1 MPTKGGGRF
10 WAETNKNMKAKKLAI
25 IGGGNLG
32 SALAVGWMESGLF
45 KAKNITVTRRHAG
58 KLTELADLGIRT
70 SSDNEAA
77 VLDADVVVLAIQPGQ
92 LDDVMSGIS
101 RVVDAS
107 RHLVISTLT
116 GVSIERVAAHL
127 PPDTVVVRAMPNTA
141 VETRSSMTCLSV
153 DGQGRG
159 RELTEDLFNAVG
171 ATLVIDE
178 EMMIP
183 ATALCA
189 CGIAFFLRTV
199 RAAAQGGTEIGFHAE
214 EALLL
219 AAQTARGAADLI
231 LQGEAHPEAEI
242 DRVTTPRGCTIA
254 GLNELEHRG
263 FSSAMIR
270 GILTSAERAEGLG

>member
-1 MPTKGGGRF
+1 MKGKR
-10 WAETNKNMKAKKLAI
+10 LAI

-32 SALAVGWMESGLF
+32 TALARGWKEAGTF
-45 KAKNITVTRRHAG
+45 KARHITVTRRNVD
-58 KLTELADLGIRT
+58 KLADLASDGIQTT
-70 SSDNEAA
+70 SNNQQA
-77 VLDADVVVLAIQPGQ
+77 VLDADIVVLAIQPGQ
-92 LDDVMSGIS
+92 LEDVVEGIAP
-101 RVVDAS
+101 VIDAE
-107 RHLVISTLT
+107 RHVIISTLT
-116 GVSIERVAAHL
+116 GVSIERVSRL
-127 PPDTVVVRAMPNTA
+127 VPNGTVVIRAMPNTA
-141 VETRSSMTCLSV
+141 VETRSSMTCLSL
-153 DGQGRG
+153 DEDARG
-159 RELTEDLFNAVG
+159 KEIAESLFNAVG
-171 ATLVIDE
+171 ATLVINE

-199 RAAAQGGTEIGFHAE
+199 RAAAQGGTEIGFHAD

-231 LQGEAHPEAEI
+231 LQGDAHPEQEI

>member
-1 MPTKGGGRF
+1 MPRKGRGWS
-10 WAETNKNMKAKKLAI
+10 WAETNKNMSAKKLAI

-32 SALAVGWMESGLF
+32 TALAKGWVESGLF
-45 KAKNITVTRRHAG
+45 KAKRITVTRRHPD
-58 KLTELADLGIRT
+58 KLASLAELGIQT
-70 SSDNEAA
+70 TSDNAAAALEAG
-77 VLDADVVVLAIQPGQ
+77 VVVLAIQPGQ
-92 LDDVMSGIS
+92 LDDVMSTLSVAIDPA
-101 RVVDAS
+101 RHTVV
-107 RHLVISTLT
+107 STLT
-116 GVSIERVAAHL
+116 GVSIERVAGFL
-127 PPDTVVVRAMPNTA
+127 PEGTAVVRAMPNTA
-141 VETRSSMTCLSV
+141 VETRSSMTCLSL
-153 DGQGRG
+153 DDQGSG
-159 RELTEDLFNAVG
+159 REVAEQLFEAVG

-199 RAAAQGGTEIGFHAE
+199 RAAAQGGSEIGFHAE

-270 GILTSAERAEGLG
+270 GILTSAQRAEGLG